1 MTPTTWQEGTG
12 PRTIRKSRCA
22 FERVNANRTAT
33 LPFVRRGVARSR
45 FVRVATA
52 GRELRAGPVR
62 ELVDDVEPVLPPDCE
77 ADPPAGAEGAG
88 AEGAGAEEERVGVV
102 TIGGA
107 TGLGAGGVV
116 TRGGVTGGV
125 VTVTGGVL
133 IVTGGGAGAG
143 GSAVVTGSD
152 GGGGGGGS
160 AVVIG
165 RGGGG
170 GSAVVTGSEGV
181 VTVTPGRGGT
191 SRASACAA
199 MRPAKAA
206 PRPQR
211 PPRRDILDVQRATRE
226 NGCGRELSTQ
236 GVLSSSAS
244 GSGAGT
250 GSAGWS
256 WPCSWSCE

>member
-1 MTPTTWQEGTG
+1 MLRRQVGSAVSRPRASCSSSTRPCCRPTEK
-12 PRTIRKSRCA
+12 TIRPQG
-22 FERVNANRTAT
+22 T
-33 LPFVRRGVARSR
+33 
-45 FVRVATA
+45 
-52 GRELRAGPVR
+52 RA
-62 ELVDDVEPVLPPDCE
+62 
-77 ADPPAGAEGAG
+77 ADGAG
-88 AEGAGAEEERVGVV
+88 AVARRFGVV
-102 TIGGA
+102 TIGGE
-107 TGLGAGGVV
+107 TGFGVRGVV
-116 TRGGVTGGV
+116 TRGGVGTVADGV

-133 IVTGGGAGAG
+133 TVTGGTVTGGSGGAG
-143 GSAVVTGSD
+143 GSAVVTGSG

-165 RGGGG
+165 SGGGG